1 MSTLEAAMAAKADG
15 QVLTGPMLD
24 DLIKRSAAETGRSG
38 VGALDT
44 NPQRQRQV
52 GLG

>member
-1 MSTLEAAMAAKADG
+1 MTTMTAAMAAKASG
-15 QVLTGPMLD
+15 EVLTGTALD
-24 DLIKRSAAETGRSG
+24 DIIARIPSDAGRG
-38 VGALDT
+38 GNTET